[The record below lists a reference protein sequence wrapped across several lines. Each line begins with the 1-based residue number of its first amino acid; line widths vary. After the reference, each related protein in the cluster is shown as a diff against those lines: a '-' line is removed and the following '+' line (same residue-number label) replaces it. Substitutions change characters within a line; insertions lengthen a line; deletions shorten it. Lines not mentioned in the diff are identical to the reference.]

1 MENIFEMSL
10 NSKRAIASEELK
22 KATET
27 ISEALNSGKQ
37 AVMKI
42 AYTLAEINDKK
53 LYSADGFKN
62 IKQYASTMFSFSE
75 RTTNAYILTANNF
88 IKFNEKENCY
98 QSIFAAEVNGEK
110 IDFNF
115 TALLEMNTMANKEE
129 RRSDL
134 IDMIKNDTISPFQ
147 SNADIRAT
155 IKAFKNGEIDKNGNR
170 LIETTATVENNT
182 SAEKT
187 TATVENN
194 TSAEKTTA
202 DNTTANKTT
211 GTVKEVTVA
220 PKDSNNAE
228 NISPIEI
235 VQYLTKYC
243 NMYHSL
249 TLKDKAID
257 KAVENLLK
265 AINK

>member
-1 MENIFEMSL
+1 MENVFEMTL
-10 NSKRAIASEELK
+10 NTKRAIASDELK
-22 KATET
+22 KATEE
-27 ISEALNSGKQ
+27 INKALNSGKQ

-42 AYTLAEINDKK
+42 AYTLADINDKK

-62 IKQYASTMFSFSE
+62 IKQYASTMFGFSD

-88 IKFNEKENCY
+88 ILFDEKENRY
-98 QSIFAAEVNGEK
+98 YSIFAKELNGNEM
-110 IDFNF
+110 DFNF
-115 TALLEMNTMANKEE
+115 TALLEMNTLANNEE
-129 RRSDL
+129 SRLDL
-134 IDMIKNDTISPFQ
+134 HDMITNGTISPVH

-155 IKAFKNGEIDKNGNR
+155 IKAYKNGEIDINGNR
-170 LIETTATVENNT
+170 LIETTATVENKT
-182 SAEKT
+182 SAD
-187 TATVENN
+187 
-194 TSAEKTTA
+194 KTTA

-211 GTVKEVTVA
+211 GTVKEVTVT

-243 NMYHSL
+243 NMYHAL
-249 TLKDKAID
+249 ALKDKEVD
-257 KAVENLLK
+257 KAVQNLLK

>member
-1 MENIFEMSL
+1 MENVFEMAL
-10 NSKRAIASEELK
+10 NTKRAIASDELK
-22 KATET
+22 KATEAIT
-27 ISEALNSGKQ
+27 EALNSGKQ

-62 IKQYASTMFSFSE
+62 IKQYASTMFGFSD

-88 IKFNEKENCY
+88 ILFDEKENRY
-98 QSIFAAEVNGEK
+98 YSIFAKELNGTET
-110 IDFNF
+110 DFNF
-115 TALLEMNTMANKEE
+115 TALLEMNTLANNEE
-129 RRSDL
+129 TRLDL
-134 IDMIKNDTISPFQ
+134 HDMIINGTISPVH

-155 IKAFKNGEIDKNGNR
+155 IKAFKNGEIDINGNR
-170 LIETTATVENNT
+170 LIETTATVENNA
-182 SAEKT
+182 SAD
-187 TATVENN
+187 
-194 TSAEKTTA
+194 KTTA
-202 DNTTANKTT
+202 DNTTANKST
-211 GTVKEVTVA
+211 GTVKEVAVT

-235 VQYLTKYC
+235 VQYLSKYC
-243 NMYHSL
+243 KMYHAL
-249 TLKDKAID
+249 EIKDKAID

>member
-187 TATVENN
+187 TA
-194 TSAEKTTA
+194 

>member
-1 MENIFEMSL
+1 MENVFEMTL
-10 NSKRAIASEELK
+10 NTKRAIASEELK
-22 KATET
+22 KATEEIT
-27 ISEALNSGKQ
+27 AALNSGKQ

-42 AYTLAEINDKK
+42 AYTLADINDKK

-62 IKQYASTMFSFSE
+62 IKQYASTMFGFSD

-88 IKFNEKENCY
+88 ILFDEKENRY
-98 QSIFAAEVNGEK
+98 YSIFAKELNGTEM
-110 IDFNF
+110 DFNF
-115 TALLEMNTMANKEE
+115 TALLEMNTLASKDENLL
-129 RRSDL
+129 DL
-134 IDMIKNDTISPFQ
+134 HSMVTNGTISPTH

-155 IKAFKNGEIDKNGNR
+155 IKAYKNGEIDINGNR
-170 LIETTATVENNT
+170 LIETTATVENT
-182 SAEKT
+182 TTVEKT
-187 TATVENN
+187 TANN
-194 TSAEKTTA
+194 TA
-202 DNTTANKTT
+202 ANKATD
-211 GTVKEVTVA
+211 TVKEITVT

-228 NISPIEI
+228 NISSIEI
-235 VQYLTKYC
+235 VQCLTKYC

>member
-1 MENIFEMSL
+1 MENVFEMTL
-10 NSKRAIASEELK
+10 NTKRAIASDELK
-22 KATET
+22 KATEE
-27 ISEALNSGKQ
+27 INKALNSGKQ

-42 AYTLAEINDKK
+42 AYTLADINDKK

-62 IKQYASTMFSFSE
+62 IKQYASTMFGFSD

-88 IKFNEKENCY
+88 ILFDEKEKRY
-98 QSIFAAEVNGEK
+98 YSIFAKELNGNE

-115 TALLEMNTMANKEE
+115 TALLEMNTMASNEE
-129 RRSDL
+129 NRLDL
-134 IDMIKNDTISPFQ
+134 HDMIINGTISPVH

-155 IKAFKNGEIDKNGNR
+155 IKAYKNGEIDINGNR
-170 LIETTATVENNT
+170 LIETTATI
-182 SAEKT
+182 
-187 TATVENN
+187 ENN

-202 DNTTANKTT
+202 DNTTANKTA
-211 GTVKEVTVA
+211 GTVKEVTVT

-235 VQYLTKYC
+235 VQCLTKYC
-243 NMYHSL
+243 NMYHAL
-249 TLKDKAID
+249 TLKDKTID

>member
-1 MENIFEMSL
+1 MENVFEMTL
-10 NSKRAIASEELK
+10 NTKRAIASDELK
-22 KATET
+22 KATLT

-62 IKQYASTMFSFSE
+62 IKQYASTMFSFSD

-88 IKFNEKENCY
+88 IEFNEKENRY
-98 QSIFAAEVNGEK
+98 QSIFATEINGEK

-115 TALLEMNTMANKEE
+115 TALLEMNTMVNKEE
-129 RRSDL
+129 TRSDL

-155 IKAFKNGEIDKNGNR
+155 IKAYKNGEIDINGNR
-170 LIETTATVENNT
+170 LIETTATVENNA
-182 SAEKT
+182 SADKT
-187 TATVENN
+187 TAG
-194 TSAEKTTA
+194 
-202 DNTTANKTT
+202 NTTANKNAD
-211 GTVKEVTVA
+211 TVKEVTIT

-235 VQYLTKYC
+235 VQCLTKYC
-243 NMYHSL
+243 NMYHAL
-249 TLKDKAID
+249 TLKDKSID

>member
-1 MENIFEMSL
+1 MENVFEMTL
-10 NSKRAIASEELK
+10 NTKRAIASEELK
-22 KATET
+22 KATEEIT
-27 ISEALNSGKQ
+27 AALNSGKQ

-62 IKQYASTMFSFSE
+62 IKQYASTMFGFSD

-88 IKFNEKENCY
+88 ILFDEKENRY
-98 QSIFAAEVNGEK
+98 YSIFAKELNGTEM
-110 IDFNF
+110 DFNF
-115 TALLEMNTMANKEE
+115 TALLEMNTLANNEE
-129 RRSDL
+129 SRLDL
-134 IDMIKNDTISPFQ
+134 HDMITNGTISPVH

-155 IKAFKNGEIDKNGNR
+155 IKAFKNGEIDINGNR
-170 LIETTATVENNT
+170 LIETTATVENN
-182 SAEKT
+182 A
-187 TATVENN
+187 
-194 TSAEKTTA
+194 SAEKTTA

-211 GTVKEVTVA
+211 GTVKEVTVT

-228 NISPIEI
+228 NISPIER
-235 VQYLTKYC
+235 VQYLNKYC
-243 NMYHSL
+243 KMYHAL
-249 TLKDKAID
+249 EIKDKAID

>member
-1 MENIFEMSL
+1 MLEIFELSL
-10 NSKRAIASEELK
+10 NTKRAIASDELK
-22 KATET
+22 KATQT

-62 IKQYASTMFSFSE
+62 IKQYASTMFSFSD

-88 IKFNEKENCY
+88 IEFNEKENCY
-98 QSIFAAEVNGEK
+98 QSIFATEINGEK

-115 TALLEMNTMANKEE
+115 TALLEMNTMANKDES
-129 RRSDL
+129 RSDL
-134 IDMIKNDTISPFQ
+134 IDMIKNNTISPFQ

-155 IKAFKNGEIDKNGNR
+155 IKAFKNREIDINGNR
-170 LIETTATVENNT
+170 LIETTATVENT
-182 SAEKT
+182 PT
-187 TATVENN
+187 
-194 TSAEKTTA
+194 AEKTTA
-202 DNTTANKTT
+202 DNTTANKPT
-211 GTVKEVTVA
+211 GTVKEVTVT

-243 NMYHSL
+243 NMYHAL
-249 TLKDKAID
+249 ALKDKEVD
-257 KAVENLLK
+257 KAVQNLLK

>member
-1 MENIFEMSL
+1 MENIFEMTL
-10 NSKRAIASEELK
+10 NTKRAIASEELK
-22 KATET
+22 KATDEIT
-27 ISEALNSGKQ
+27 AALNSGTQ

-62 IKQYASTMFSFSE
+62 IKQYASTMFGFSD

-88 IKFNEKENCY
+88 ILFDEKENRY
-98 QSIFAAEVNGEK
+98 YSIFAKELNGTK
-110 IDFNF
+110 MDFNF
-115 TALLEMNTMANKEE
+115 TALLEMNTMASKDENLL
-129 RRSDL
+129 DL
-134 IDMIKNDTISPFQ
+134 HNMITNGTISPAY

-155 IKAFKNGEIDKNGNR
+155 IKAYKNGEIDINGNR
-170 LIETTATVENNT
+170 LIETTATVENNA
-182 SAEKT
+182 SAD
-187 TATVENN
+187 
-194 TSAEKTTA
+194 KTTA

-211 GTVKEVTVA
+211 GTVKEVTVT

-228 NISPIEI
+228 NITPIEI
-235 VQYLTKYC
+235 VQFLRKYC
-243 NMYHSL
+243 NMYHAL
-249 TLKDKAID
+249 EIKDKTID

>member
-1 MENIFEMSL
+1 MENVFEMTL
-10 NSKRAIASEELK
+10 NTKRAIACEELK

-42 AYTLAEINDKK
+42 AYTLADINDKK

-62 IKQYASTMFSFSE
+62 IKQYASTMFGFSD

-88 IKFNEKENCY
+88 ILFDEKENRY
-98 QSIFAAEVNGEK
+98 YSIFAKELNGTE

-115 TALLEMNTMANKEE
+115 TALLEMNTLANNEE
-129 RRSDL
+129 SRIDL
-134 IDMIKNDTISPFQ
+134 HDMITNGTISPVH

-155 IKAFKNGEIDKNGNR
+155 IKAYKNGEIDINGNR
-170 LIETTATVENNT
+170 LIETTATVENTPTANKT
-182 SAEKT
+182 SAEKI
-187 TATVENN
+187 TA
-194 TSAEKTTA
+194 
-202 DNTTANKTT
+202 ANKATD
-211 GTVKEVTVA
+211 TVKEITVT

-228 NISPIEI
+228 DISPIEI

-249 TLKDKAID
+249 TLKDKTID

>member
-1 MENIFEMSL
+1 MLEIFDLCL
-10 NSKRAIASEELK
+10 NSKRAIASDELK

-42 AYTLAEINDKK
+42 AFTLAEINDKK

-62 IKQYASTMFSFSE
+62 IKQYASTMFSFSD

-88 IKFNEKENCY
+88 IEFNEKENCY
-98 QSIFAAEVNGEK
+98 QSIFATEINGEK

-115 TALLEMNTMANKEE
+115 TALLEMNSMANKEE
-129 RRSDL
+129 TRSDL

-147 SNADIRAT
+147 SNSDIRAT
-155 IKAFKNGEIDKNGNR
+155 IKAFKNGEIDINGNR
-170 LIETTATVENNT
+170 LIETTATIENT
-182 SAEKT
+182 LTADKT
-187 TATVENN
+187 T
-194 TSAEKTTA
+194 S

-211 GTVKEVTVA
+211 GTVKEVTVT

-235 VQYLTKYC
+235 VQCLTKYC

-249 TLKDKAID
+249 TLKDKTID

>member
-1 MENIFEMSL
+1 MLEIFDLSL
-10 NSKRAIASEELK
+10 NSKRAIASDELK
-22 KATET
+22 KATQT

-62 IKQYASTMFSFSE
+62 IKQYASTMFSFSD

-88 IKFNEKENCY
+88 IEFNEKENRY
-98 QSIFAAEVNGEK
+98 QSIFATEINGEK

-129 RRSDL
+129 TRSDL
-134 IDMIKNDTISPFQ
+134 ISMIKNDTISPFQ

-155 IKAFKNGEIDKNGNR
+155 IKAFKNGEIDINGNR
-170 LIETTATVENNT
+170 LIETTATVENNASVDKT
-182 SAEKT
+182 TAEKT
-187 TATVENN
+187 TA
-194 TSAEKTTA
+194 EKTTGA
-202 DNTTANKTT
+202 
-211 GTVKEVTVA
+211 VKGVTVT

-235 VQYLTKYC
+235 VQFLTKYC
-243 NMYHSL
+243 NMYHAL
-249 TLKDKAID
+249 ALKDKEVD
-257 KAVENLLK
+257 KAVQNLLK

>member
-1 MENIFEMSL
+1 MLEIFDLCL
-10 NSKRAIASEELK
+10 NSKRAIASDELK

-62 IKQYASTMFSFSE
+62 IKQYASTMFGFSD
-75 RTTNAYILTANNF
+75 RTTNAYILTSNNF
-88 IKFNEKENCY
+88 ILFDEKENRY
-98 QSIFAAEVNGEK
+98 HSIFSSELNGKEL
-110 IDFNF
+110 DFNF
-115 TALLEMNTMANKEE
+115 TALLEMNTLASKEE
-129 RRSDL
+129 SLLDL
-134 IDMIKNDTISPFQ
+134 HNMVINGTISPAH

-155 IKAFKNGEIDKNGNR
+155 IKAFKNGEIDINGNR
-170 LIETTATVENNT
+170 LIETTATVENT
-182 SAEKT
+182 T
-187 TATVENN
+187 TAD
-194 TSAEKTTA
+194 KTTA
-202 DNTTANKTT
+202 DKTAANKAT
-211 GTVKEVTVA
+211 GTVKEVSVT

-243 NMYHSL
+243 NMYHAL
-249 TLKDKAID
+249 ALKDKEVD
-257 KAVENLLK
+257 KAVQNLLK

>member
-1 MENIFEMSL
+1 MENVFEMTL
-10 NSKRAIASEELK
+10 NTKRAIASEELK
-22 KATET
+22 KATEE
-27 ISEALNSGKQ
+27 INKALNSGKQ

-42 AYTLAEINDKK
+42 AYTLADINDKK

-62 IKQYASTMFSFSE
+62 IKQYASTMFGFSD

-88 IKFNEKENCY
+88 ILFDEKENRY
-98 QSIFAAEVNGEK
+98 YSIFAKELNGTEM
-110 IDFNF
+110 DFNF
-115 TALLEMNTMANKEE
+115 TALLEMNTLANNEE
-129 RRSDL
+129 SSLDL
-134 IDMIKNDTISPFQ
+134 HDMITNGTISPVQ

-155 IKAFKNGEIDKNGNR
+155 IKAYKNGEIDINGNR
-170 LIETTATVENNT
+170 LIETTATIENNA

-187 TATVENN
+187 TAGN
-194 TSAEKTTA
+194 TI
-202 DNTTANKTT
+202 ANKTT
-211 GTVKEVTVA
+211 GTVKKVTVT

-228 NISPIEI
+228 NISSIEI
-235 VQYLTKYC
+235 VQCLSKYC

-249 TLKDKAID
+249 TIKDKTID

>member
-1 MENIFEMSL
+1 MENVFEMTL
-10 NSKRAIASEELK
+10 NTKRAIASDELK
-22 KATET
+22 KATLT

-62 IKQYASTMFSFSE
+62 IKQYASTMFSFSD

-88 IKFNEKENCY
+88 IEFNEKENCY
-98 QSIFAAEVNGEK
+98 QSIFATEVNGEK

-115 TALLEMNTMANKEE
+115 TALLEMNSMANKEE
-129 RRSDL
+129 TRAEL
-134 IDMIKNDTISPFQ
+134 IGMITNDTISPYQ
-147 SNADIRAT
+147 SNSDIRAT
-155 IKAFKNGEIDKNGNR
+155 IKAYKNGEIDINGNR
-170 LIETTATVENNT
+170 LIETTATIENNA

-187 TATVENN
+187 TANN
-194 TSAEKTTA
+194 K
-202 DNTTANKTT
+202 TANKTT
-211 GTVKEVTVA
+211 GTVKEVTVT

-235 VQYLTKYC
+235 VQCLTKYC

-249 TLKDKAID
+249 TLKDKTID

>member
-1 MENIFEMSL
+1 MLEIFELSL
-10 NSKRAIASEELK
+10 NSKRAIASNELK
-22 KATET
+22 KATQT
-27 ISEALNSGKQ
+27 ISDALNSGKQ

-62 IKQYASTMFSFSE
+62 IKQYASTMFSFSD

-88 IKFNEKENCY
+88 IEFNEKENCY
-98 QSIFAAEVNGEK
+98 QSIFATEVNGEK

-115 TALLEMNTMANKEE
+115 TALLEMNTMANKDES
-129 RRSDL
+129 RSDL
-134 IDMIKNDTISPFQ
+134 IDMIKNNTISPFQ

-155 IKAFKNGEIDKNGNR
+155 IKAFKNGEIDINGNR
-170 LIETTATVENNT
+170 LIETTATVDNT
-182 SAEKT
+182 TTAEKT
-187 TATVENN
+187 TA
-194 TSAEKTTA
+194 EKSTA
-202 DNTTANKTT
+202 ASKAS
-211 GTVKEVTVA
+211 GTVKEVTVT

-228 NISPIEI
+228 NIEPIEI
-235 VQYLTKYC
+235 VQFLRKYC
-243 NMYHSL
+243 NMYHAL
-249 TLKDKAID
+249 EIKDKAID

>member
-1 MENIFEMSL
+1 MENVFEMSL

-22 KATET
+22 KATEA

-42 AYTLAEINDKK
+42 AYTLADINDKK

-62 IKQYASTMFSFSE
+62 IKQYASTMFGFSD

-88 IKFNEKENCY
+88 ILFDEKENRY
-98 QSIFAAEVNGEK
+98 YSIFAKELNGTET
-110 IDFNF
+110 DFNF
-115 TALLEMNTMANKEE
+115 TALLEMNTLANNEE
-129 RRSDL
+129 SCLDL
-134 IDMIKNDTISPFQ
+134 HNMIINGTIRPVH

-155 IKAFKNGEIDKNGNR
+155 IKAYKNGEIDINGNR
-170 LIETTATVENNT
+170 LIETTATVENT
-182 SAEKT
+182 PT
-187 TATVENN
+187 
-194 TSAEKTTA
+194 AEKTTA
-202 DNTTANKTT
+202 DNTTANKTS
-211 GTVKEVTVA
+211 GTVKEVTVT

-235 VQYLTKYC
+235 VQCLTKYC